1 MTDPEQLTVNDPRN
15 SDARGPLTVI
25 DAHREWALPN
35 LREIWTFRELLWTL
49 TLRDIRVRYKQT
61 AIGIAWAVLQPFM
74 TMVVFTVI
82 FGGLAKL
89 PSDGKPYAVFTMAA
103 ILPWQFFARALT
115 QGSMSLVSMGGMLS
129 KVYFPRL
136 LAPLS
141 SILAGLIDL
150 AIAFVILVAL
160 LLWYGI
166 MPGWAVLTL
175 PFFILL
181 AILTALG
188 VSLWLSAINVH
199 FRDVQHTLPFL
210 AQIWMFVTPVV
221 YSRSL
226 VPEEWQMLYMLNP
239 MAGVVE
245 GFRWALLGG
254 QAPPD
259 PAQMAVSIVVI
270 LVMVVSGL
278 FYFDRA
284 EKNFVD
290 RL

>member
-1 MTDPEQLTVNDPRN
+1 MY
-15 SDARGPLTVI
+15 ARMKHSEKITSASRVTVI
-25 DAHREWALPN
+25 DARREWAFPD
-35 LREIWTFRELLWTL
+35 LREIWAFRELLWTL

-103 ILPWQFFARALT
+103 IVPWQFFAHALT

-150 AIAFVILVAL
+150 AIAFAILIGL
-160 LLWYGI
+160 LFWYGI
-166 MPGWAVLTL
+166 TPGWALIAL

-199 FRDVQHTLPFL
+199 FRDVRHTLPFL

-221 YSRSL
+221 YARSL
-226 VPEEWQMLYMLNP
+226 VPEQWQMLYMLNP

-245 GFRWALLGG
+245 GFRWALLGE
-254 QAPPD
+254 QTPPD
-259 PAQMAVSIVVI
+259 PTQMAISVGVV
-270 LVMVVSGL
+270 LVLVVSGL

>member
-1 MTDPEQLTVNDPRN
+1 MRREEELAAASRV
-15 SDARGPLTVI
+15 TVI
-25 DAHREWALPN
+25 DARREWALPDA
-35 LREIWTFRELLWTL
+35 REIWTYRELLWTL

-89 PSDGKPYAVFTMAA
+89 PSDGKPFAVFTMAA

-115 QGSMSLVSMGGMLS
+115 QGSTSLVSMGGMLS

-150 AIAFVILVAL
+150 AIAFVILVGL
-160 LLWYGI
+160 LFWYGI
-166 MPGWAVLTL
+166 VPSWALVTL

-188 VSLWLSAINVH
+188 VSVWLSAINVH

-226 VPEEWQMLYMLNP
+226 VPEQWQTLYMLNP

-245 GFRWALLGG
+245 GFRWALLGE
-254 QAPPD
+254 QVPPE
-259 PAQMAVSIVVI
+259 PAQMAVSIGVTLVVA
-270 LVMVVSGL
+270 VSGL
-278 FYFDRA
+278 FYFDRM

>member
-1 MTDPEQLTVNDPRN
+1 MY
-15 SDARGPLTVI
+15 ARMKHSEKITSASRVTVI
-25 DAHREWALPN
+25 DARREWAFPD
-35 LREIWTFRELLWTL
+35 LREIWAFRELLWTL

-103 ILPWQFFARALT
+103 IVPWQFFAHALT

-150 AIAFVILVAL
+150 AIAFAILIGL
-160 LLWYGI
+160 LFWYGI
-166 MPGWAVLTL
+166 TPGWALIAL

-199 FRDVQHTLPFL
+199 FRDVRHTLPFL

-221 YSRSL
+221 YARSL
-226 VPEEWQMLYMLNP
+226 VPEQWQMLYMLNP

-245 GFRWALLGG
+245 GFRWALLGE
-254 QAPPD
+254 QTPPD
-259 PAQMAVSIVVI
+259 PTQMVISVGVV
-270 LVMVVSGL
+270 LVLVVSGL

>member
-1 MTDPEQLTVNDPRN
+1 MKRIDKSAAASHV
-15 SDARGPLTVI
+15 SVI
-25 DAHREWALPN
+25 DTRREWAIPD
-35 LREIWTFRELLWTL
+35 LREIWTYRELLWTL

-61 AIGIAWAVLQPFM
+61 VIGIAWAVLQPLM

-89 PSDGKPYAVFTMAA
+89 PSDGKPFAVFTMVA
-103 ILPWQFFARALT
+103 ILPWQFFARALVE
-115 QGSMSLVSMGGMLS
+115 GSTSLVDMKGMLS

-150 AIAFVILVAL
+150 AIAFMILIGL
-160 LLWYGI
+160 LFWYGI
-166 MPGWAVLTL
+166 VPGWALVTL
-175 PFFILL
+175 PLFILL

-188 VSLWLSAINVH
+188 VSLWLSAVNVH

-226 VPEEWQMLYMLNP
+226 VPEHWQMLYMLNP

-245 GFRWALLGG
+245 GFRWALLGEHV
-254 QAPPD
+254 PPE
-259 PAQMAVSIVVI
+259 PVQMAMSIGVTLVVVI
-270 LVMVVSGL
+270 TGL
-278 FYFDRA
+278 FYFERV

-290 RL
+290 HL

>member
-1 MTDPEQLTVNDPRN
+1 MKRIDKSATASHV
-15 SDARGPLTVI
+15 SVI
-25 DAHREWALPN
+25 DTRREWAIPD
-35 LREIWTFRELLWTL
+35 LREIWTYRELLWTL

-61 AIGIAWAVLQPFM
+61 VIGIAWAVLQPFM

-103 ILPWQFFARALT
+103 ILPWQFFSRALT
-115 QGSMSLVSMGGMLS
+115 QGSMSLVSMGGMLG

-141 SILAGLIDL
+141 SIFAGLIDL
-150 AIAFVILVAL
+150 AIAFVILIGL
-160 LLWYGI
+160 LFWYGI
-166 MPGWAVLTL
+166 VPGWALVTL
-175 PFFILL
+175 PFFIVL

-188 VSLWLSAINVH
+188 VSLWLSAVNVH

-210 AQIWMFVTPVV
+210 VQIWMFITPVV

-226 VPEEWQMLYMLNP
+226 VPEQWQMLYMVNP

-245 GFRWALLGG
+245 GFRWALLGE
-254 QAPPD
+254 QVPPE
-259 PAQMAVSIVVI
+259 PTQMAVSVSVI
-270 LVMVVSGL
+270 LILVASGL
-278 FYFDRA
+278 FYFDRM